1 MIERKSKHSK
11 IKNTGLIFEFLV
23 RQVTSDLLTND
34 KNNHAVKI
42 IKEFFNNKKELGK
55 EIQLY
60 NTLMNEKFK
69 SDKKADFL
77 IAETIRTYRQFVN
90 QKELKKEKYNLI
102 KEIKQYYNLQRFL
115 SSKVDN
121 YKLFASVYKLFENS
135 KDMSPG
141 EKTEVYFTIL
151 EHVTSNPK
159 LSTDISLSNIS
170 KYKNTLSEDK
180 DLRILSYRYLLEK
193 FNNKYSTLDGNQR
206 TLLKAYINNI
216 SNTNSL
222 KEYINERLP
231 FIKKEL
237 IKYKNEVKGEVA
249 KIKLKEAI
257 NSINKFCNVDSKSK
271 IVDDA
276 VVIQLMRYYEL
287 IKELKK

>member
-11 IKNTGLIFEFLV
+11 IKNTGLVFEFLV
-23 RQVTSDLLTND
+23 RQVTSDLLINN
-34 KNNHAVKI
+34 KHNHAVRI
-42 IKEFFNNKKELGK
+42 IKEFFNNKTELGK

-60 NTLMNEKFK
+60 NTLIAEKFK

-77 IAETIRTYRQFVN
+77 ITETINTYRKFIN
-90 QKELKKEKYNLI
+90 QRLLKREKYNLI
-102 KEIKQYYNLQRFL
+102 KEIKQYYDLQKFL

-135 KDMSPG
+135 KGMSPS
-141 EKTEVYFTIL
+141 EKTEIYFTIL

-159 LSTDISLSNIS
+159 ISKDISLSNIA
-170 KYKNTLSEDK
+170 KYKDTLSEDE

-193 FNNKYSTLDGNQR
+193 FNKKYSVLDNNQR

-222 KEYINERLP
+222 KEYINKKLP
-231 FIKKEL
+231 L
-237 IKYKNEVKGEVA
+237 IVNE
-249 KIKLKEAI
+249 
-257 NSINKFCNVDSKSK
+257 SSF
-271 IVDDA
+271 
-276 VVIQLMRYYEL
+276 
-287 IKELKK
+287 

>member
-11 IKNTGLIFEFLV
+11 IKNTGLVFEFLV
-23 RQVTSDLLTND
+23 RQVTSDLLINN
-34 KNNHAVKI
+34 KHNHAVRI
-42 IKEFFNNKKELGK
+42 IKEFFNNKTELGK

-60 NTLMNEKFK
+60 NTLIAEKFK

-77 IAETIRTYRQFVN
+77 ITETINTYRKFIN
-90 QKELKKEKYNLI
+90 QRLLKREKYNLI
-102 KEIKQYYNLQRFL
+102 KEIKQYYDLQKFL

-135 KDMSPG
+135 KGMSPS
-141 EKTEVYFTIL
+141 EKTEIYFTIL

-159 LSTDISLSNIS
+159 ISKDISLSNIA
-170 KYKNTLSEDK
+170 KYKDTLSEDE

-193 FNNKYSTLDGNQR
+193 FNKKYSVLDNNQR

-222 KEYINERLP
+222 KEYINKKLP
-231 FIKKEL
+231 LIKKEL
-237 IKYKNEVKGEVA
+237 IKNKGKIREKVV

-257 NSINKFCNVDSKSK
+257 NSINKFCKVGSKSK
-271 IVDDA
+271 TVEDD
-276 VVIQLMRYYEL
+276 VVVQMMRYYEL